1 MGGLYDQLAADYHLL
16 FPARDEQLKLL
27 TELAGAP
34 PARVLDAASGSGEYV
49 AALSARGYDAY
60 GLELDPAMHAQAG
73 RRHPRLA
80 KRADPHLVR
89 GDMVQADKLLRGPFK
104 LAVCIGNSLAHLA
117 SEAEVA
123 STIEALWGLTRPD
136 GAVILQLSNFER
148 ALKGGRRA
156 PTPGEQRVSG
166 RQPRPGFIFDLP
178 QLSATRRDGTA
189 LRFERQYLMRRLG
202 DVSDASRAPDKL
214 IFRTCLSV
222 GDQQQEAYTP
232 LLILTWERLRYCLP
246 RAADRVW
253 YGGFDKSEWT
263 EDAPATIAVLR

>member
-16 FPARDEQLKLL
+16 FPARDEQLSLL

-60 GLELDPAMHAQAG
+60 GLELDAVMHAQAE

-80 KRADPHLVR
+80 KKADPHLIR
-89 GDMVQADKLLRGPFK
+89 GDMVQADKLLRGPFR
-104 LAVCIGNSLAHLA
+104 LAACIGNSLAHLS

-136 GAVILQLSNFER
+136 GTVILQLGNFER

-166 RQPRPGFIFDLP
+166 RRPRPGFVYDLP
-178 QLSATRRDGTA
+178 DLTATRPDGTE
-189 LRFERQYLMRRLG
+189 LRLERQYLMRRMG
-202 DVSDASRAPDKL
+202 DVSDVSHAPDKL

-222 GDQQQEAYTP
+222 GEERREAYTP

-246 RAADRVW
+246 RAADRAW
-253 YGGFDKSEWT
+253 YGGFDKSEWS
-263 EDAPATIAVLR
+263 EDAPATIVVLR

>member
-1 MGGLYDQLAADYHLL
+1 VGGLYDQLAADYHLL
-16 FPARDEQLKLL
+16 FPARDEQLSLL

-60 GLELDPAMHAQAG
+60 GLELDAVMHAQAE

-80 KRADPHLVR
+80 KKADPHLIR
-89 GDMVQADKLLRGPFK
+89 
-104 LAVCIGNSLAHLA
+104 
-117 SEAEVA
+117 AEVA

-136 GAVILQLSNFER
+136 GTVILQLGNFER

-166 RQPRPGFIFDLP
+166 RRPRPGFVYDLP
-178 QLSATRRDGTA
+178 DLTATRPDGTE
-189 LRFERQYLMRRLG
+189 LRLERQYLMRRMG
-202 DVSDASRAPDKL
+202 DVSDVSHAPDKL

-222 GDQQQEAYTP
+222 GEERREAYTP

-246 RAADRVW
+246 RAADRAW
-253 YGGFDKSEWT
+253 YGGFDKSEWS
-263 EDAPATIAVLR
+263 EDAPATIVVLR